1 MPYNLRQRKEE
12 VEEGMVGSGRGGIND
27 VETKT
32 GNERSGVNYG
42 VQSRRVMFHYG
53 LTPVKL
59 VRSDGKVQRQTLDL
73 PAYATP
79 PRTSVPLALKR
90 LIWEER
96 YKRPA
101 SAMDTETQNA
111 ECDDEP
117 NEEEEDGVAV
127 VETDSRGLDPSP
139 GRYQLRQRRTKV
151 NMADNLEGSMSS
163 DSRESPLGGR
173 GRKRKRHSST
183 EARSSDLLS
192 LAAFSPRVRRQVVFY
207 DASKSFRGRGRGR
220 PRKRGGHKKAVG
232 RGGRAQVYT
241 DDGDDE
247 SESVLR
253 RSRRK
258 QVTPR
263 RLPNTLTEKL
273 MAQVH
278 FSPREETTQQQD
290 ANVAAQ
296 TVGRAPIDGD
306 SHSAHNVR
314 VSAHT
319 TDGTGECGTVE
330 RGALR
335 SQNYSSHTRHHRQP
349 GYPSHTGDSSTHRVV
364 DLADVVEPSQ
374 PNSQW
379 DYVAVQTVAESATE
393 LDRHPRRDLGR
404 RVFRRGAGGQVS
416 DADSDH
422 EQVSVVT
429 YSSDEVA
436 LAPLNQ
442 RRWLSGGGG
451 GDKLSVVSESSPGSS
466 SPPLTQPA
474 LLSLDTFRR
483 PL

>member
-1 MPYNLRQRKEE
+1 
-12 VEEGMVGSGRGGIND
+12 
-27 VETKT
+27 
-32 GNERSGVNYG
+32 
-42 VQSRRVMFHYG
+42 MFHYG

-79 PRTSVPLALKR
+79 PRTSVPLALRR

-96 YKRPA
+96 YKTPA
-101 SAMDTETQNA
+101 STMDTETQNA

-127 VETDSRGLDPSP
+127 VETNSRGLDPSP

-151 NMADNLEGSMSS
+151 NMADNLEGSISS

-232 RGGRAQVYT
+232 RGGKAQVYT

-247 SESVLR
+247 SER

-290 ANVAAQ
+290 ASVAAQ

-330 RGALR
+330 RGVLR

-349 GYPSHTGDSSTHRVV
+349 SYPSHTGDSSTHRVV
-364 DLADVVEPSQ
+364 DLADMVEPSQ

-404 RVFRRGAGGQVS
+404 RVFRRGAGGPVS

-442 RRWLSGGGG
+442 RWWRQAECGVREQPWVLFPSTHTA
-451 GDKLSVVSESSPGSS
+451 SPTVTGH
-466 SPPLTQPA
+466 TQETIMTSCIIHFAPV
-474 LLSLDTFRR
+474 LFTF
-483 PL
+483 LHCDI